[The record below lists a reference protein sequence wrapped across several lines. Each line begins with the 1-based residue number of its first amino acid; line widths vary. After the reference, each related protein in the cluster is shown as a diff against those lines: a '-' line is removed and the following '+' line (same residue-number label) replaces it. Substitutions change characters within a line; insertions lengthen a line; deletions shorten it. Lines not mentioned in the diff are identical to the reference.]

1 MSNDTFVREVNEE
14 LRQERVRAL
23 WVRYGTAAVIAS
35 VLIVLGV
42 AGYVLWQR
50 YQASVAA
57 ADGDRL
63 LQATALYSEGK
74 TDEANAIL
82 DTLATNGV
90 NAYPALAKLRL
101 AEAREAGDP
110 AAAVAAFDEVA
121 NTNSAPQG
129 LRDMAAV
136 RAAYI
141 LVDHGSLADVR
152 GRVERLTGDAE
163 PLRFPAREALG
174 LAAWK
179 AGDLETART
188 MFDQLQEDLGAPAG
202 IRRRAGLMGELIAA
216 STPAAPAA
224 AAPATPVTETPATST
239 PSAPAAEPAT
249 PAPAAPAAP
258 TPAETPSL
266 SPATPLSAP
275 APAPAQPPA

>member
-23 WVRYGTAAVIAS
+23 WVRYGTAFVVLAV
-35 VLIVLGV
+35 LLVLGV

-50 YQASVAA
+50 YEAGVAA

-63 LQATALYSEGK
+63 LQAETLYAEGK
-74 TDEANAIL
+74 TQEAAAIL
-82 DTLATNGV
+82 DGLAADGV
-90 NAYPALAKLRL
+90 NAYPALARMRL
-101 AEAREAGDP
+101 AEARAGDDP
-110 AAAVAAFDEVA
+110 SAAVAAFDEVA
-121 NTNSAPQG
+121 GTADAPKG

-152 GRVERLTGDAE
+152 ARAERLTGDAE
-163 PLRFPAREALG
+163 PLRFPAREAIG
-174 LAAWK
+174 LSAWK
-179 AGDLETART
+179 AGDIDTARA

-224 AAPATPVTETPATST
+224 TSAPDAPVPATVPSGEPA
-239 PSAPAAEPAT
+239 PSAPAAPAEPAPPAPEAPAAVAPAET
-249 PAPAAPAAP
+249 PAPAPAA
-258 TPAETPSL
+258 
-266 SPATPLSAP
+266 
-275 APAPAQPPA
+275 APAQPPA

>member
-23 WVRYGTAAVIAS
+23 WIRYGTAAVIVA

-50 YQASVAA
+50 YQAGIAA

-74 TDEANAIL
+74 TQEGNAIL
-82 DTLATNGV
+82 DGLAQNGV
-90 NAYPALAKLRL
+90 GAYPALARMRL
-101 AEAREAGDP
+101 AEARVADDP

-121 NTNSAPQG
+121 NMSSAPQG

-136 RAAYI
+136 RAAYL

-152 GRVERLTGDAE
+152 ARVERLTGDAE

-179 AGDLETART
+179 AGDIETART
-188 MFDQLQEDLGAPAG
+188 MFDQLQEDLGAPNG
-202 IRRRAGLMGELIAA
+202 IRRRAGLMQELIAA
-216 STPAAPAA
+216 STPAAPTAAPAAPVTETTA
-224 AAPATPVTETPATST
+224 AAPA
-239 PSAPAAEPAT
+239 APAAPAT
-249 PAPAAPAAP
+249 PAPAAPA
-258 TPAETPSL
+258 ET
-266 SPATPLSAP
+266 P
-275 APAPAQPPA
+275 APASPAQPPA

>member
-82 DTLATNGV
+82 NALATDGV

-121 NTNSAPQG
+121 NTNGAPQG

-224 AAPATPVTETPATST
+224 AAPAAPVTETPATST
-239 PSAPAAEPAT
+239 PAAPAPAVEPAT

-258 TPAETPSL
+258 TPAETPAP
-266 SPATPLSAP
+266 SPATPPS

>member
-23 WVRYGTAAVIAS
+23 WIRYGTAAVIVS

-50 YQASVAA
+50 YQAGVAA

-74 TDEANAIL
+74 TQEADAVL
-82 DTLATNGV
+82 DGLAQNGV
-90 NAYPALAKLRL
+90 NAYPALARMRL
-101 AEAREAGDP
+101 AEAREADDP

-121 NTNSAPQG
+121 NTNGAPQG

-152 GRVERLTGDAE
+152 ARVERLTGDAE

-179 AGDLETART
+179 AGDIETART
-188 MFDQLQEDLGAPAG
+188 MFDQLQEDLSAPNG
-202 IRRRAGLMGELIAA
+202 IRRRAGLMQELIAA

-224 AAPATPVTETPATST
+224 APAAPVTETPAAAPT
-239 PSAPAAEPAT
+239 APAAPAT
-249 PAPAAPAAP
+249 PAPAAPAETPAP
-258 TPAETPSL
+258 TT
-266 SPATPLSAP
+266 
-275 APAPAQPPA
+275 PAQPPA

>member
-23 WVRYGTAAVIAS
+23 WIRYGTAAVIVS

-50 YQASVAA
+50 YQAGVAA

-63 LQATALYSEGK
+63 LQATSLYSEGK
-74 TDEANAIL
+74 TQEGNAIL
-82 DTLATNGV
+82 DGLARNGV
-90 NAYPALAKLRL
+90 GAYPALARMRL
-101 AEAREAGDP
+101 AEARVADDP

-121 NTNSAPQG
+121 NTSGAPQG

-136 RAAYI
+136 RAAYL

-152 GRVERLTGDAE
+152 ARVERLTGDAE

-179 AGDLETART
+179 AQDIETART
-188 MFDQLQEDLGAPAG
+188 MFDQLQEDLGAPNG
-202 IRRRAGLMGELIAA
+202 IRRRAGLMQELIAA
-216 STPAAPAA
+216 STPPAPTAAPAA
-224 AAPATPVTETPATST
+224 PVTETPAAAPDAAPT
-239 PSAPAAEPAT
+239 APAA

-258 TPAETPSL
+258 AE
-266 SPATPLSAP
+266 AP
-275 APAPAQPPA
+275 APAAPAQPPA

>member
-23 WVRYGTAAVIAS
+23 WIRYGTAAIVVA

-50 YQASVAA
+50 HQAGVAA

-63 LQATALYSEGK
+63 LQASALFAEGK
-74 TDEANAIL
+74 TQEATTLL
-82 DTLATNGV
+82 DTLAKDGV
-90 NAYPALAKLRL
+90 NAYPALAQMRL
-101 AEAREAGDP
+101 AEARVATDP
-110 AAAVAAFDEVA
+110 AAAVAAFDAVA
-121 NTNSAPQG
+121 NTGGAPQG

-141 LVDHGSLADVR
+141 LVDHGALADVR

-179 AGDLETART
+179 AGDIETART
-188 MFDQLQEDLGAPAG
+188 MFDQLQEDLSAPSG
-202 IRRRAGLMGELIAA
+202 IRRRAGLMQELIAA
-216 STPAAPAA
+216 STPAVAPATPAAPAAPAA
-224 AAPATPVTETPATST
+224 APTQ
-239 PSAPAAEPAT
+239 
-249 PAPAAPAAP
+249 AAPAAP
-258 TPAETPSL
+258 TPASPDTAAPAPTPAETPA
-266 SPATPLSAP
+266 PASAP
-275 APAPAQPPA
+275 ASTPAQPPA